1 MLDNGIGHRYMT
13 YVYDCWRVLATGVP
27 HLHNVKPSKYG

>member
-1 MLDNGIGHRYMT
+1 MLDNGI

-27 HLHNVKPSKYG
+27 DLHNVKPSKYG